1 MDDRFIMNI
10 EKIRKDTPAVEE
22 IIHFNNAGASLPPQQ
37 VLEAVIDHLKLE
49 AQIGGYEAAGI
60 QQGKIDHFYETVAK
74 LINASSDEIAYAEN
88 ATRAWDMAFYGIPFK
103 KGDRILTGVA
113 EYASNYIAYLQVAEE
128 KGVRIDVIPNDSF
141 GQIDVGILEK
151 MIDSDVKLI
160 SITHIPTNGG
170 LVNPA
175 EAIGKIAKK
184 AGILYLLDACQSVGQ
199 MPIDVKKIGCDML
212 SVTGRKFLRGPR
224 GTGFLYVN
232 KKILEDLT
240 PPFLDLQAAEW
251 VSKNKYIIRKDA
263 KRFENWERYV
273 AGQIGLATAVDYI
286 HEIGI
291 ENIWKRIQFL
301 VKLLRSKL
309 KDLGG
314 VVLHD
319 LGRIQCG
326 IVSFSIKE
334 KDPLFIKEELSKR
347 NINIAITKRP
357 YTLLD
362 MEARHLEDILRASVH
377 YYNTEEEVEK
387 FIEALKAIINHQ

>member
-1 MDDRFIMNI
+1 MNI
-10 EKIRKDTPAVEE
+10 GKIRKDTPAVKD
-22 IIHFNNAGASLPPQQ
+22 IVHFNNAGASLPPAQ
-37 VLEAVIDHLKLE
+37 VLETVIGHLTLE
-49 AQIGGYEAAGI
+49 AQVGGYEAATI
-60 QQGKIDHFYETVAK
+60 NEGKINHFYETIAK
-74 LINASSDEIAYAEN
+74 LINVSPDEIAYAEN
-88 ATRAWDMAFYGIPFK
+88 ATRAWDMAFYAIPFK

-113 EYASNYIAYLQVAEE
+113 EYASNYIAYLQVAEQ
-128 KGVRIDVIPNDSF
+128 KGVQVDVIPNDSF
-141 GQIDVGILEK
+141 GQIDVKALEE
-151 MIDSDVKLI
+151 MIDPQVKLI
-160 SITHIPTNGG
+160 SITHVPTNGG

-175 EAIGKIAKK
+175 EAIGKVAKK

-232 KKILEDLT
+232 KKILEDLV

-286 HEIGI
+286 HEVGI
-291 ENIWKRIQFL
+291 KNIWQRIQL
-301 VKLLRSKL
+301 LAELLRSKL
-309 KDLGG
+309 EALDK

-319 LGRIQCG
+319 LGKTQCG
-326 IVSFSIKE
+326 IISFSIE
-334 KDPLFIKEELSKR
+334 GQDPLRVKDELSKR
-347 NINIAITKRP
+347 KINIAISKRL

-362 MEARHLEDILRASVH
+362 MESRHLEDILRASVH

-387 FIEALKAIINHQ
+387 FIDAIKAIIM